1 VVVARE
7 RSSDYV
13 VALKRMGRRELAA
26 GNFAEQVR
34 REIVIQSA
42 VSHPH
47 LLKLFGYFWDSQAVY
62 LILEFAPRG
71 ELYGLL
77 KEAGCFPEDQVAV
90 VLRQVCAA
98 LAHLHARD
106 IIHRDLKPENILVAD
121 GQVKIADFGWAV
133 CSPTRRATVCGTLD
147 YLAPEM
153 VKGQV
158 YDAGIDVWGVGIL
171 AYELAVGRPP
181 FEETSPTDTYSKIV
195 ECEPL
200 FPSHVSAELRSFIRK
215 CLQKHPDRRPPLNF
229 LLQDPFLTRYD
240 SCRLTI

>member
-1 VVVARE
+1 MLRSLGRGKFGEVVLARE
-7 RSSDYV
+7 KASDYI
-13 VALKRMGRRELAA
+13 VALKRMGRKELAD
-26 GNFAEQVR
+26 GNFTEQVK
-34 REIVIQSA
+34 REIVIQSS

-77 KEAGCFPEDQVAV
+77 REAGSFSEQQVAV

-106 IIHRDLKPENILVAD
+106 IIHRDLKPENILV
-121 GQVKIADFGWAV
+121 GEGKVKIADFGWAV
-133 CSPTRRATVCGTLD
+133 CSRTRRGTVCGTLD

-153 VKGQV
+153 VQGQV
-158 YDAGIDVWGVGIL
+158 YDGTIDIWGVGIL

-181 FEETSPTDTYSKIV
+181 FEQTSPTDTYSRIV
-195 ECEPL
+195 ESEPV
-200 FPSHVSAELRSFIRK
+200 FPSHISA
-215 CLQKHPDRRPPLNF
+215 
-229 LLQDPFLTRYD
+229 
-240 SCRLTI
+240 